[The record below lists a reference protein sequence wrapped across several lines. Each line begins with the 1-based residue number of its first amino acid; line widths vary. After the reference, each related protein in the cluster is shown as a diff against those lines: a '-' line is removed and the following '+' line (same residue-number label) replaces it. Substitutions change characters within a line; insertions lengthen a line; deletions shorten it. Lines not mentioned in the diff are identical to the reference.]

1 MTSTFD
7 CIHCGENVPAAV
19 SQIGLTTLCPHCH
32 AEVTIPAH
40 GPEPDGPT
48 VAPVIFSEDEAD
60 DRDIPE
66 YQRFIEAWLGPNMR
80 LTDNLI
86 QGVFTLLCVLV
97 ASVWGFYFENRSFA
111 GALHGVIGGLVVGFL
126 VGGFLLT
133 VFRLIKDD

>member
-7 CIHCGENVPAAV
+7 CIHCGESVPAAV

-40 GPEPDGPT
+40 GPEPDGPN
-48 VAPVIFSEDEAD
+48 VAPVVIMEDEND
-60 DRDIPE
+60 DLDVPQ

-80 LTDNLI
+80 LTDNVI
-86 QGVFTLLCVLV
+86 QGIFTLLCVLV
-97 ASVWGFYFENRSFA
+97 ASVWGYYFENRSYA
-111 GALHGVIGGLVVGFL
+111 GALHGIIGGLIVGFV

-133 VFRLIKDD
+133 VFRLIKDE